1 MLRSFGL
8 REYCLRRNLTCSGE
22 ALSGPIIIPQE
33 SLWVDLYDP
42 TPEEREAVKAMF
54 GFDPPTKEDMEE
66 IEISSRL
73 YQEDGAIFMTALVL
87 SRTESGDPECLG
99 VSFILAGER
108 LLTVRY
114 SEPQPFNTFANRAER
129 QINLWPRGEI
139 ILAGLL
145 EAVIDRTADVL
156 EKVGGEVDAVSKQ
169 IFSQNGGSDTERDYQ
184 KILLRLGGRNDLTS
198 KARES
203 LISMGRM
210 LAFLSQAID
219 LKTTKDMKGH
229 IKVMTRDVQSLAD
242 HTTYLANKITFL
254 LDAVLG
260 VVNISQSR
268 IIRILSVAAT
278 VFLPPTLL
286 ASIWGMNFEFMPELH
301 WHYGYLIAWVTIVLS
316 AIVPYLIFRWR
327 KWL

>member
-8 REYCLRRNLTCSGE
+8 RENCLRRNLTCSGE
-22 ALSGPIIIPQE
+22 SSLDPVTVPGE
-33 SLWVDLYDP
+33 SLWVDLFDP
-42 TPEEREAVKAMF
+42 SPQERDAAKALF
-54 GFDPPTKEDMEE
+54 GFEPPTKDDIDE

-73 YQEDGAIFMTALVL
+73 YQEEGAVFMTALVL
-87 SRTESGDPECLG
+87 SKTETPDPECQG

-114 SEPQPFNTFANRAER
+114 SEPQPFNTFANRSER
-129 QINLWPRGEI
+129 QVNLWPRGDI

-145 EAVIDRTADVL
+145 EAIIDRTADVL
-156 EKVGGEVDAVSKQ
+156 EKVGAEVDGLSKQ
-169 IFSQNGGSDTERDYQ
+169 VFGQDGKDPARDYQ
-184 KILLRLGGRNDLTS
+184 KLLLRLGNRNDLTS

-210 LAFLSQAID
+210 LAFLSQVID
-219 LKTTKDMKGH
+219 LKTSREMKGH

-242 HTTYLANKITFL
+242 HTTYLSNKITFL

-260 VVNISQSR
+260 VVNIEQSR

-278 VFLPPTLL
+278 VFLPPTLF
-286 ASIWGMNFEFMPELH
+286 ASIWGMNFRFMPELDSP
-301 WHYGYLIAWVTIVLS
+301 WGYPLALGTIILS

>member
-8 REYCLRRNLTCSGE
+8 RENCLRRNLTCSGE
-22 ALSGPIIIPQE
+22 SADPIAVPPE
-33 SLWVDLYDP
+33 SLWIDLFDP
-42 TPEEREAVKAMF
+42 TQQERDAVKAMF
-54 GFDPPTKEDMEE
+54 GFDPPTRDDMDE

-73 YQEDGAIFMTALVL
+73 YQEDGAIFMTSLVL
-87 SRTESGDPECLG
+87 SKTDTDEPECQG
-99 VSFILAGER
+99 VSFILIGER
-108 LLTVRY
+108 LLTVRF
-114 SEPQPFNTFANRAER
+114 SEPQPINTFANRAER
-129 QINLWPRGEI
+129 QANVWPRGDI

-145 EAVIDRTADVL
+145 EAIIDRTADVL
-156 EKVGGEVDAVSKQ
+156 EKVGGEVDALSKQ
-169 IFSQNGGSDTERDYQ
+169 IFGKNGEGQIGRDYQ
-184 KILLRLGGRNDLTS
+184 KMLVRLGSRNDLTS

-210 LAFLSQAID
+210 LAFLSQVID

-260 VVNISQSR
+260 VVNIEQSR
-268 IIRILSVAAT
+268 IIRILSVATT
-278 VFLPPTLL
+278 VFLPPTLF
-286 ASIWGMNFEFMPELH
+286 ASIWGMNFKHMPELDSP
-301 WHYGYLIAWVTIVLS
+301 YGYAAAMVTIILS
-316 AIVPYLIFRWR
+316 AIVPYLFFRWR

>member
-8 REYCLRRNLTCSGE
+8 REHCLRRNLTCSGV
-22 ALSGPIIIPQE
+22 SDDPIVIPADAI
-33 SLWVDLYDP
+33 WVDVVDP
-42 TPEEREAVKAMF
+42 SFQEREAIRLFLGVET
-54 GFDPPTKEDMEE
+54 PSKEDLDE

-73 YQEDGAIFMTALVL
+73 YLEDNAVFMTALVL
-87 SRTESGDPECLG
+87 SRTETADPECQAA
-99 VSFILAGER
+99 SFILANDR

-129 QINLWPRGEI
+129 QSHAWTRGELV
-139 ILAGLL
+139 LAGLL
-145 EAVIDRTADVL
+145 EAIIDRTADVL

-169 IFSQNGGSDTERDYQ
+169 VFSSNGNDASKDYQ
-184 KILLRLGGRNDLTS
+184 SILLRLGAKNDLTS

-203 LISMGRM
+203 LISLGRL
-210 LAFLSQAID
+210 LAFLSQAVDQKPNRDI
-219 LKTTKDMKGH
+219 KGR
-229 IKVMTRDVQSLAD
+229 IKVMTRDVQSLSD
-242 HTTYLANKITFL
+242 HTTYLSNKITFL

-260 VVNISQSR
+260 VVNIEQSR

-286 ASIWGMNFEFMPELH
+286 ASIWGMNFKHMPELETT
-301 WHYGYLIAWVTIVLS
+301 YGYGFALVSIVLS
-316 AIVPYLIFRWR
+316 AIVPYFLFRWR

>member
-8 REYCLRRNLTCSGE
+8 RENCLRRNLTCSGE
-22 ALSGPIIIPQE
+22 AQSGPIIIPME
-33 SLWVDLYDP
+33 SLWVDLFDP
-42 TPEEREAVKAMF
+42 TPEERDAVKALF
-54 GFDPPTKEDMEE
+54 GFEPPTREDMEE

-87 SRTESGDPECLG
+87 SRTETGDPECLG

-114 SEPQPFNTFANRAER
+114 SEPQPFNTFANRADR
-129 QINLWPRGEI
+129 QINLWPRGDI

-156 EKVGGEVDAVSKQ
+156 EKVGAEVDALSKQ
-169 IFSQNGGSDTERDYQ
+169 IFAQNGDAPLGRDYQ
-184 KILLRLGGRNDLTS
+184 KILFRLASRNDLTS
-198 KARES
+198 KSRES
-203 LISMGRM
+203 LISLGRM
-210 LAFLSQAID
+210 LAFLSQVID
-219 LKTTKDMKGH
+219 LKATKDMKGH
-229 IKVMTRDVQSLAD
+229 IKIMTRDVQSLSD
-242 HTTYLANKITFL
+242 HTTYLSNKITFL

-260 VVNISQSR
+260 VVNIEQSR

-278 VFLPPTLL
+278 VFLPPTLF
-286 ASIWGMNFEFMPELH
+286 ASIWGMNFTHMPELQSP
-301 WHYGYLIAWVTIVLS
+301 YGYAVAWVVIILS

>member
-1 MLRSFGL
+1 MLRAFGL
-8 REYCLRRNLTCSGE
+8 RENCLRRNLTCSGE
-22 ALSGPIIIPQE
+22 SVDPITVPPE
-33 SLWVDLYDP
+33 SLWIDLFDP
-42 TPEEREAVKAMF
+42 TAEEREAVKSMF
-54 GFDPPTKEDMEE
+54 GFDPPTRDDMDE

-73 YQEDGAIFMTALVL
+73 YHEDGGIFMTALVL
-87 SRTESGDPECLG
+87 SKTETTDPECLG

-129 QINLWPRGEI
+129 QVNLWPRGDI

-145 EAVIDRTADVL
+145 EAIIDRTADVL
-156 EKVGGEVDAVSKQ
+156 EKVGAEVDAISKQ
-169 IFSQNGGSDTERDYQ
+169 IFNANGDDPARDYQ
-184 KILLRLGGRNDLTS
+184 KILIRLGGRNDLTS

-260 VVNISQSR
+260 IVNISQSR

-278 VFLPPTLL
+278 VFLPPTLF
-286 ASIWGMNFEFMPELH
+286 ASIWGMNFRYMPELETP
-301 WHYGYLIAWVTIVLS
+301 YGYAFAWGVILLS

>member
-8 REYCLRRNLTCSGE
+8 RESCLRRNLTCSGE
-22 ALSGPIIIPQE
+22 SSDPIAIPPE
-33 SLWVDLYDP
+33 SLWVDLFDP
-42 TPEEREAVKAMF
+42 TSEEREAVKAMF
-54 GFDPPTKEDMEE
+54 GFEPPTKDDMDE

-73 YQEDGAIFMTALVL
+73 YQEDGGIFMTSLVL
-87 SRTESGDPECLG
+87 SKTETEEPECEG

-129 QINLWPRGEI
+129 QINLWPRGDM
-139 ILAGLL
+139 ILAGLM
-145 EAVIDRTADVL
+145 EAIIDRTADVL
-156 EKVGGEVDAVSKQ
+156 EKVGREVDQLSKQ
-169 IFSQNGGSDTERDYQ
+169 IFGANGDASRDYQ
-184 KILLRLGGRNDLTS
+184 KVLMLLGARNDLTS

-210 LAFLSQAID
+210 LAFLSQVID
-219 LKTTKDMKGH
+219 LKATKDMKGH

-242 HTTYLANKITFL
+242 HTTYLSNKITFL

-260 VVNISQSR
+260 VVNIGQSR

-301 WHYGYLIAWVTIVLS
+301 WSYGYAIAWVSIAIS
-316 AIVPYLIFRWR
+316 AVVPYLIFRWR

>member
-8 REYCLRRNLTCSGE
+8 RDLCLRRNLTCSGE
-22 ALSGPIIIPQE
+22 SSDPITVPPE
-33 SLWVDLYDP
+33 SLWIDLFDP
-42 TPEEREAVKAMF
+42 TPEEREAVKALL
-54 GFDPPTKEDMEE
+54 GIDVPTKEDMEE

-73 YQEDGAIFMTALVL
+73 YQEDGGIFMTVL
-87 SRTESGDPECLG
+87 ILSKTESLEPECQG
-99 VSFILAGER
+99 VSFILVGDR

-129 QINLWPRGEI
+129 QANLWPRGDM
-139 ILAGLL
+139 ILAGLM

-156 EKVGGEVDAVSKQ
+156 EKVGGEVDSLSKQ
-169 IFSQNGGSDTERDYQ
+169 VFDQNGKSPTRDYQ
-184 KILLRLGGRNDLTS
+184 KLLLRLGNRNDITS

-210 LAFLSQAID
+210 LAFLSQVID

-242 HTTYLANKITFL
+242 HTTYLSNKITFL

-260 VVNISQSR
+260 MVNIEQSR

-278 VFLPPTLL
+278 VFLPPTLF
-286 ASIWGMNFEFMPELH
+286 ASIWGMNFDYMPELK
-301 WHYGYLIAWVTIVLS
+301 WVEGYPTAWGIIILS
-316 AIVPYLIFRWR
+316 AIVPYLLFRWN